1 MTTTKIDVL
10 TPDQKEQ
17 ERERIAEDIKRYL
30 ADGGK
35 ITQCP
40 RNAYTTVDPDG
51 KPTYKRKFDKVYN
64 HDSITD
70 PTKRTL
76 GGFIPPKKGEN

>member
-10 TPDQKEQ
+10 TPEQKEQ
-17 ERERIAEDIKRYL
+17 ERERIAEDIKQYL
-30 ADGGK
+30 AKGGK

-40 RNAYTTVDPDG
+40 RNAYTTVNPDG
-51 KPTYKRKFDKVYN
+51 KPTYKRKFDKIYS

-76 GGFIPPKKGEN
+76 GGFIPSKGGK

>member
-10 TPDQKEQ
+10 TPDQKEKQ
-17 ERERIAEDIKRYL
+17 RKKIAKDVEQYL
-30 ADGGK
+30 ANGGK

-40 RNAYTTVDPDG
+40 RNAFTTVDPDG
-51 KPTYKRKFDKVYN
+51 KPVKKKKFDRHYTP
-64 HDSITD
+64 DSITD

-76 GGFIPPKKGEN
+76 GGFIPNKGRD

>member
-30 ADGGK
+30 ANGGK
-35 ITQCP
+35 VTQ
-40 RNAYTTVDPDG
+40 
-51 KPTYKRKFDKVYN
+51 
-64 HDSITD
+64 
-70 PTKRTL
+70 
-76 GGFIPPKKGEN
+76 

>member
-10 TPDQKEQ
+10 TPDQKEKQ
-17 ERERIAEDIKRYL
+17 RKKIAKDVEQYL
-30 ADGGK
+30 ANGGT

-40 RNAYTTVDPDG
+40 RNAFTTVDPDG
-51 KPTYKRKFDKVYN
+51 KPVRKKKFDKYYTP
-64 HDSITD
+64 DSITD

-76 GGFIPPKKGEN
+76 GGFIPNKGGD